1 MKRQDMKRYSLALV
15 LLAAGCTP
23 MQWVRPDSPP
33 PQQIDADIQ
42 HCQAEAWSEAAWR
55 YPPSS
60 RGYGAWPY
68 RDPLGRR
75 FIGYPY
81 GAFGDP
87 FGDRDMEEQRL
98 LNFCMRA
105 KGYELVPAP
114 KS

>member
-1 MKRQDMKRYSLALV
+1 MKRISLALLV
-15 LLAAGCTP
+15 LAAGCTP

-33 PQQIDADIQ
+33 PQQIDADIR
-42 HCQAEAWSEAAWR
+42 HCQSEAWSEAALR
-55 YPPSS
+55 YRSPYG
-60 RGYGAWPY
+60 GYGPWLY

-81 GAFGDP
+81 SPFGDP

-98 LNFCMRA
+98 ANFCMRA

-114 KS
+114 KN

>member
-1 MKRQDMKRYSLALV
+1 
-15 LLAAGCTP
+15 
-23 MQWVRPDSPP
+23 
-33 PQQIDADIQ
+33 
-42 HCQAEAWSEAAWR
+42 
-55 YPPSS
+55 PSS
-60 RGYGAWPY
+60 RGYGPWPY